1 MRRPAVP
8 KSMGGKPVERK
19 LRMKRHDFH
28 RSSVLGVMRF
38 VSCDDDF
45 DELSHRAGSGDKDPI
60 TEASPVRGAEVIGAF
75 CQGICL

>member
-28 RSSVLGVMRF
+28 GSSVLGVMRF
-38 VSCDDDF
+38 VSCVDDF
-45 DELSHRAGSGDKDPI
+45 DELSHRGG
-60 TEASPVRGAEVIGAF
+60 EWR
-75 CQGICL
+75 